1 MVEMTVAP
9 NTGLADVLR
18 FDRVAITCVF
28 GDPRDPRSWSG
39 APANLANALERL
51 GVVVE
56 AIRPRMS
63 RLAKWGVAARDMVAG
78 LGRPINSEQVL
89 RGLRSRRKL
98 AAQVAEAAR
107 HLGARHVLHTGTFD
121 LPAPDRASGVA
132 HYLYCDHSWALAKAH
147 HVHAYRYNRK
157 AMAAFEEAERE
168 ALSGLAHVFTFGA
181 YVRDNLIRHYGLA
194 PDRVTAVGS
203 GMGAIEP
210 YDGPK
215 TYDAPALLFVA
226 KHLFQAKGGML
237 LLEAFRLARQ
247 RRPDLALTIV
257 GDERSRAFVGD
268 QPGITFHAH
277 LPWHALQQLYRDA
290 TLLVQPML
298 NDPWGQVY
306 LEAMAS
312 RTAVMGLNRNG
323 LPELV
328 DGGRHGFLVD
338 RADPAALAEA
348 VLCAVSDP
356 ERLERMAAT
365 AQRHVLDT
373 YSWSRV
379 AERIAYPCSVASNE
393 RSAACPAK

>member
-1 MVEMTVAP
+1 MLAMNVAS
-9 NTGLADVLR
+9 NIDVGSTLR

-28 GDPRDPRSWSG
+28 GDPRDLRSWSG

-51 GVVVE
+51 GVTVE

-63 RLAKWGVAARDMVAG
+63 RLAKWGVAACDMLAG
-78 LGRPINSEQVL
+78 LGRPLSSEQIL
-89 RGLRSRRKL
+89 RGLRSRRRL
-98 AAQVAEAAR
+98 ATQVADAAR
-107 HLGARHVLHTGTFD
+107 SLGARHVLHTGTFD
-121 LPAPDRASGVA
+121 LPATDRASGVE

-147 HVHAYRYNRK
+147 HVHARRYSER
-157 AMAAFEEAERE
+157 ALMAFEQAERE
-168 ALSGLAHVFTFGA
+168 SLNGLSHVFTFGS
-181 YVRDNLIRHYGLA
+181 YVRDNLIACYGL
-194 PDRVTAVGS
+194 PPERVTAVGS

-215 TYDAPALLFVA
+215 SYGKPALLFVA
-226 KHLFQAKGGML
+226 KHLFQAKGGLL
-237 LLEAFRLARQ
+237 LLEAFELARR
-247 RRPDLALTIV
+247 RRPDLTLTVV
-257 GDERSRAFVGD
+257 GDERSRTFVGD
-268 QPGITFHAH
+268 RPGITFHAH
-277 LPWHALQQLYRDA
+277 LPWNALQQLYRDA

-348 VLCAVSDP
+348 IVSAVSDAQ
-356 ERLERMAAT
+356 RLERMATT
-365 AQRHVLDT
+365 AQRHVLKN
-373 YSWSRV
+373 YSWNRV
-379 AERIAYPCSVASNE
+379 AERIAYSRSVA
-393 RSAACPAK
+393 

>member
-1 MVEMTVAP
+1 MLVMNVASKI
-9 NTGLADVLR
+9 NVGDALR

-28 GDPRDPRSWSG
+28 GDPRDLRSWSG

-51 GVVVE
+51 GISVE

-63 RLAKWGVAARDMVAG
+63 RLAKLGVAACDMVTG
-78 LGRPINSEQVL
+78 LGRPLSSEQVL

-107 HLGARHVLHTGTFD
+107 ALGARHVLHTGTFD
-121 LPAPDRASGVA
+121 LPASDRASGVE

-147 HVHAYRYNRK
+147 HVHARRYGER
-157 AMAAFEEAERE
+157 AMAAFERAERE
-168 ALSGLAHVFTFGA
+168 SLSGLAHVFTFGA
-181 YVRDNLIRHYGLA
+181 YVRDNLIAHYGLPA
-194 PDRVTAVGS
+194 DRVTAVGS

-215 TYDAPALLFVA
+215 TYGKPALLFVA
-226 KHLFQAKGGML
+226 KHLFQAKGGVL
-237 LLEAFRLARQ
+237 LLDAFDLARR
-247 RRPDLALTIV
+247 RRPDLTLTVV
-257 GDERSRAFVGD
+257 GDERSRGFVGGR
-268 QPGITFHAH
+268 PGVAFHAH
-277 LPWHALQQLYRDA
+277 LPWPALQQLFRDA

-312 RTAVMGLNRNG
+312 RTPVMGLNRNG

-328 DGGRHGFLVD
+328 DGGRHGFLID

-348 VLCAVSDP
+348 IVNAVSDP
-356 ERLERMAAT
+356 QRLEHMAST
-365 AQRHVLDT
+365 AQRHVLT
-373 YSWSRV
+373 NYSWNRV
-379 AERIAYPCSVASNE
+379 AERIAYSRSVA
-393 RSAACPAK
+393 